1 MRRFSLACA
10 FVTMTA
16 VSSGAALADTESVA
30 PPPGVYAVA
39 SAIGFSA
46 ADNTVVRVYFAR
58 NPVVW
63 TGIPPELARNFARG
77 RELPTGIA
85 MEPLPPPL
93 VERLPV
99 RNGYLYARIGQDVA
113 LIHKSTRIVIDVIE
127 SVFR

>member
-1 MRRFSLACA
+1 M
-10 FVTMTA
+10 
-16 VSSGAALADTESVA
+16 
-30 PPPGVYAVA
+30 A
-39 SAIGFSA
+39 SAIGFSP

-93 VERLPV
+93 IARLPA

-113 LIHKSTRIVIDVIE
+113 IVHKSTRIVIDVIE